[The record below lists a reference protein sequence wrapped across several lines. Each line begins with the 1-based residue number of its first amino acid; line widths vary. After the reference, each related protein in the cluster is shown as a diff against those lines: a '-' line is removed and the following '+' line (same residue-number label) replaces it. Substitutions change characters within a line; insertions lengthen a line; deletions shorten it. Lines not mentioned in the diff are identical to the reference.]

1 MPTVG
6 LMVLLLGACTAYKS
20 LVGENTVSLQGAEVV
35 SMQADIR
42 RPVKK
47 ICPREPVQMWVRVEA
62 KLEDQN
68 SPARFETWAG
78 DRQARRNGFLDFGNF
93 VFASGQGTVDEH
105 GWYQPRRDMLATV
118 DRGYEIQTS
127 FRYRP
132 DRLSETLRF
141 EPEYDCVREG
151 GGIGASGDRGRDGRN
166 GQPGFYRGYVGQ
178 PGEPGGPGQE
188 GGDGGQGPRLRA
200 YATLVRTRFYP
211 RLMAIRIEGS
221 ESDFLLALPDTSVTL
236 MARGGPGGTGGDGG
250 DGGSG
255 AQGGTGRPG
264 GPGGPGGSGGPG
276 GNGGSGGDGGS
287 IELVYDSR
295 FPELE
300 RQIRPDVSGG
310 PAGAGGSGGSG
321 GNGGAGGSGREGARS
336 GSRGPSGVA
345 GGSGY
350 SGRAGATGSASAR
363 AGSVADRFRNLPGIR
378 PL

>member
-6 LMVLLLGACTAYKS
+6 LLVLALGACTAYKS
-20 LVGENTVSLQGAEVV
+20 LVGENTVSLQGADVL

-68 SPARFETWAG
+68 SPARLETWVG

-93 VFASGQGTVDEH
+93 VFASGQGTVDEQ
-105 GWYQPRRDMLATV
+105 GWYHPRRDMLATV
-118 DRGYEIQTS
+118 ERGYEIQTS

-132 DRLSETLRF
+132 DRFSETLRF
-141 EPEYDCVREG
+141 EPEYACVREG
-151 GGIGASGDRGRDGRN
+151 GGIGAPGARGRHGR
-166 GQPGFYRGYVGQ
+166 GGHPGFLRGYVGQ
-178 PGEPGGPGQE
+178 PGEPGGPGEE
-188 GGDGGQGPRLRA
+188 GGDGSHGPRLRA
-200 YATLVRTRFYP
+200 YATLVRTRFYN
-211 RLMAIRIEGS
+211 RLLAIRIEGS
-221 ESDFLLALPDTSVTL
+221 ESDFLLAPPDASVTL
-236 MARGGPGGTGGDGG
+236 LARGGPGGAGGDGG

-255 AQGGTGRPG
+255 GQGGTGSPG

-276 GNGGSGGDGGS
+276 GNGGRGGDGGS
-287 IELVYDSR
+287 IELIYDSR

-300 RQIRPDVSGG
+300 RLIRPDVSGG
-310 PAGAGGSGGSG
+310 PAGAAGSGGSGGSG
-321 GNGGAGGSGREGARS
+321 GAGGTGREGARS
-336 GSRGPSGVA
+336 GPRGPSGVA

-350 SGRAGATGSASAR
+350 SGRAGSTGSASAR
-363 AGSVADRFRNLPGIR
+363 AGSVADRFRALPGIR